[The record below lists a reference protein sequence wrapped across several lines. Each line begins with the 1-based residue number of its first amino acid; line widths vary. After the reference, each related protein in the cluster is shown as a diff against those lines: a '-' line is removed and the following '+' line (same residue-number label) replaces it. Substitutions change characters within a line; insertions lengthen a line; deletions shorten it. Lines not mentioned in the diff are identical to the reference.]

1 LGSLFSENEFVE
13 TVILFSKFL
22 MTVLTYIYLRKLFS
36 LNIDVIPQIDRVI
49 NINFIVVLFNRLIMG
64 ITGLGFASYEGENL
78 TTSKGF
84 FYSGNELSA
93 LTIILFSYMIFKS
106 YSAKWKYRRLF
117 LLLLLI
123 TAFYAGSKTMIIGTI
138 ILCLLIPKITVST
151 KKRSIAKKTLK
162 IIIFTLIATLII
174 IGGYHFLVSTGVWNR
189 WVFFYEKYGTA
200 SIFSGR
206 LDFVSE
212 EIMDYVNAPLLFK
225 LMGLGGFRTVEMD
238 FFDVL
243 LNFGIFGI
251 FAVYFFYLF
260 VLENARRLK
269 SNKNYPFAKLS
280 FITLILVL
288 CISFL
293 AGHTIFSGGGMFIGI
308 ICALVFFNRQTQNLH

>member
-1 LGSLFSENEFVE
+1 
-13 TVILFSKFL
+13 
-22 MTVLTYIYLRKLFS
+22 M
-36 LNIDVIPQIDRVI
+36 
-49 NINFIVVLFNRLIMG
+49 
-64 ITGLGFASYEGENL
+64 GLGFSRYSDENM

-84 FYSGNELSA
+84 LYSGNELAVLS
-93 LTIILFSYMIFKS
+93 IILFSYMIFKS

-117 LLLLLI
+117 LFILLV
-123 TAFYAGSKTMIIGTI
+123 TSFYGGSKTLIAGTI
-138 ILCLLIPKITVST
+138 ILCLLIPKIAVST
-151 KKRSIAKKTLK
+151 KNRSILKKISKTVIFILAVPIA
-162 IIIFTLIATLII
+162 IITA
-174 IGGYHFLVSTGVWNR
+174 YHYLVLSGVWNR
-189 WVFFYEKYGTA
+189 WSFFYAKNGIA

-225 LMGLGGFRTVEMD
+225 LMGLGGFRTVEMV

-251 FAVYFFYLF
+251 LVVYFFYLYI
-260 VLENARRLK
+260 LSNAYRLK
-269 SNKNYPFAKLS
+269 SNKNHPFAKLS

-293 AGHTIFSGGGMFIGI
+293 AGHTIFSGMAGMFTGI
-308 ICALVFFNRQTQNLH
+308 ICALVFSTSKPKTS